1 LDDEATGEVLAA
13 GAVAM
18 NSAMER
24 PQVIFFDAVGTLF
37 GVKGSVGA
45 IYADIAAQHGVEVA
59 PQTIDWAFGSAF
71 KAAGNPAFPGVDPS
85 ELAAREYTWW
95 REVAIATFNQADV
108 LPQFEDF
115 DAFFDQLFRHF
126 ATGAPWDLYPDTI
139 ATLSQIRS
147 AGIELGVVSNF
158 DSRLHQVLPA
168 LGLAEFFTSVT
179 ISTEVGAAKPA
190 APIFQAALQKHRCQP
205 AQAWHVGDSLEED
218 YRSAIAAGLKGVWLQ
233 RSVG

>member
-1 LDDEATGEVLAA
+1 MDFGAA
-13 GAVAM
+13 
-18 NSAMER
+18 R
-24 PQVIFFDAVGTLF
+24 PRVIFFDAVGTLF
-37 GVKGSVGA
+37 GVKGSVGV

-59 PQTIDWAFGSAF
+59 PQTLDWAFGSAF

-85 ELAAREYTWW
+85 ELPAREYTWW

-115 DAFFDQLFRHF
+115 DAFFAQLFQYF
-126 ATGAPWDLYPDTI
+126 ATAAPWDLYMDTI
-139 ATLSQIRS
+139 ATLSEIRS

-168 LGLAEFFTSVT
+168 LGLADFFSSVT

-190 APIFQAALQKHRCQP
+190 ATIFQAALQKHNCVP

-218 YRSAIAAGLKGVWLQ
+218 YRAAIAVGLKGVWLQ
-233 RSVG
+233 RSAR

>member
-1 LDDEATGEVLAA
+1 MDLAA
-13 GAVAM
+13 
-18 NSAMER
+18 SQ
-24 PQVIFFDAVGTLF
+24 PKVIFFDAVGTLF
-37 GVKGSVGA
+37 GVKGSVGV

-59 PQTIDWAFGSAF
+59 PQTLDWAFGSAF

-85 ELAAREYTWW
+85 ELPAREYTWW

-115 DAFFDQLFRHF
+115 DAFFAQLFQYF
-126 ATGAPWDLYPDTI
+126 ATAAPWDLYMDTI
-139 ATLSQIRS
+139 ATLSKIRS

-158 DSRLHQVLPA
+158 DSRLHRVLPA
-168 LGLAEFFTSVT
+168 LGLADFFSSVT

-190 APIFQAALQKHRCQP
+190 APIFQAALQKHGCVP

-218 YRSAIAAGLKGVWLQ
+218 YRAAIAAGLKGVWLQ
-233 RSVG
+233 RSAR

>member
-1 LDDEATGEVLAA
+1 
-13 GAVAM
+13 
-18 NSAMER
+18 MER
-24 PQVIFFDAVGTLF
+24 PRVMFFDAVGTLF
-37 GVKGSVGA
+37 GVKGSVGQ
-45 IYADIAAQHGVEVA
+45 IYAAIAQQHDVEVA
-59 PQTIDWAFGSAF
+59 PQTLDWAFGPAF

-108 LPQFEDF
+108 LPQFADF
-115 DAFFDQLFRHF
+115 DAFFDELFQYF
-126 ATGAPWDLYPDTI
+126 ATAEPWDLYPDTI

-168 LGLAEFFTSVT
+168 LGLADFFSSVT

-190 APIFQAALQKHRCQP
+190 PLIFQAALQKHHCTSD
-205 AQAWHVGDSLEED
+205 QAWHVGDSLEED
-218 YRSAIAAGLKGVWLQ
+218 YRAAIAAGLNGIWLQ
-233 RSVG
+233 RSRA

>member
-1 LDDEATGEVLAA
+1 LDDEAVGEVLAA
-13 GAVAM
+13 GVVVMAVVAP
-18 NSAMER
+18 R
-24 PQVIFFDAVGTLF
+24 PRVIFFDAVGTLF

-59 PQTIDWAFGSAF
+59 PQTLDWAFGAAF
-71 KAAGNPAFPGVDPS
+71 KAAGNPAFPGVDPI
-85 ELAAREYTWW
+85 ELPAREYTWW

-115 DAFFDQLFRHF
+115 DAFFDQLFQYF
-126 ATGAPWDLYPDTI
+126 ATAAPWDLYIDTI
-139 ATLSQIRS
+139 DTLTQIRS

-168 LGLAEFFTSVT
+168 LGLAEFFSSVT

-190 APIFQAALQKHRCQP
+190 APIFQAALQKHRCTSS
-205 AQAWHVGDSLEED
+205 QAWHVGDSLEED
-218 YRSAIAAGLKGVWLQ
+218 YRAAIAAGLKGVWLQ
-233 RSVG
+233 RSAR